1 MGWHRRRP
9 GIGGRPRRQTAHLLG
24 PLRACWGRC
33 GPPARLAASS
43 PLPSP
48 PAGARVRREAVAA
61 VSTPRRCV
69 DEGAWVHSRHA
80 AAAEGLLTAIRQLG
94 CRCLLERRA
103 PVARSSSLASCR
115 RKRPPPP
122 RGPKDCSAAAA
133 CWRPSTR
140 RERLWCLP
148 ARRPPPARWRQRHS
162 RAPPL
167 RRKHLASQC
176 QHALLLPPEPAWPQQ
191 HHECQQMVAAFVRCP
206 C

>member
-61 VSTPRRCV
+61 VSTPRRCA
-69 DEGAWVHSRHA
+69 DEGASVHSWQA
-80 AAAEGLLTAIRQLG
+80 
-94 CRCLLERRA
+94 
-103 PVARSSSLASCR
+103 VARSLSLASCR

-122 RGPKDCSAAAA
+122 RGPTACSAAAA

-176 QHALLLPPEPAWPQQ
+176 QHALLWPPEPAWPQQ
-191 HHECQQMVAAFVRCP
+191 HHVCQQMVAAFVRDHRNPPACR
-206 C
+206 